1 MQEILHEVTVC
12 ESLLMLLTSLE
23 LADEYDISNAFIS
36 FVIPT
41 ALSEN

>member
-1 MQEILHEVTVC
+1 MQETLHEVRLC

-23 LADEYDISNAFIS
+23 LADEYDTSNAFIS